1 MVTLEEKNKFLK
13 NKANVRRIILSEIK
27 KDGGIIFGARSV
39 NKQVPKHLRV
49 HTEDYDVLVK
59 GDPKKVAR
67 RIERRLDKK
76 FKGNFFKVQ
85 PAQHPGTETIK
96 NNLSGKTT
104 ADLSKL
110 KEKIPTI
117 KRGGVRFARLSFQE
131 KKIRESLAD
140 PASKFR
146 HQKDR
151 FTRDRIKLAR
161 KQKTKRR
168 RPKRINKF
176 STNFGGVN
184 SMLNVGRFGI

>member
-1 MVTLEEKNKFLK
+1 MVTLEEKNRFLK
-13 NKANVRRIILSEIK
+13 NKNQVRKIILSEIK
-27 KDGGIIFGARSV
+27 KDGGVIFGARAV
-39 NKQVPKHLRV
+39 NKFVPKHLRV

-110 KEKIPTI
+110 KEKVPTRTI
-117 KRGGVRFARLSFQE
+117 KGVRFARLSFQE
-131 KKIRESLAD
+131 KKIRESLAN
-140 PASKFR
+140 PEAKFR

-161 KQKTKRR
+161 KHKPKRR
-168 RPKRINKF
+168 VRKKKF
-176 STNFGGVN
+176 ATNFGGI
-184 SMLNVGRFGI
+184 SDMIGIGKFGL